1 MAMKWDL
8 CNPGGRDHKVTL
20 MLIYKWF
27 HDLKENAL
35 SHSHLENF
43 SGRFVN
49 AIFKEVRKIND
60 ETAAWGLVS
69 VRKMGHA
76 A

>member
-1 MAMKWDL
+1 
-8 CNPGGRDHKVTL
+8 
-20 MLIYKWF
+20 MLIYEWF

-43 SGRFVN
+43 SGRFIN

>member
-1 MAMKWDL
+1 M
-8 CNPGGRDHKVTL
+8 TL
-20 MLIYKWF
+20 TFIYEWF
-27 HDLKENAL
+27 RDLKENGL

-49 AIFKEVRKIND
+49 AMFKEVRKIND
-60 ETAAWGLVS
+60 ETAAWELVS